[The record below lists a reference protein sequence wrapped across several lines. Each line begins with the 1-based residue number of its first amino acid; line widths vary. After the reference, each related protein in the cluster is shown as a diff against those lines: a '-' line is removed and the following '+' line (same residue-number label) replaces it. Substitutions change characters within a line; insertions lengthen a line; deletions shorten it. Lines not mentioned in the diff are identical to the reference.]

1 MARRTLNRRE
11 LRDAAQEV
19 ESDGKPAKTAKKKAA
34 KKKASTAKPRSR
46 SKKAK
51 EAPIAGMKLV
61 WGVFNNSNECVETF
75 EYRDRK
81 KADKLAAQLAKKHDS
96 SHFVKPIKEPMG

>member
-1 MARRTLNRRE
+1 MARRTLDRRE
-11 LRDAAQEV
+11 LRDAAQET
-19 ESDGKPAKTAKKKAA
+19 ESDEKTATKKAA

-46 SKKAK
+46 AKKAK
-51 EAPIAGMKLV
+51 EAPIAGLKLV

-81 KADKLAAQLAKKHDS
+81 KADKLAEQLAKKHDS
-96 SHFVKPIKEPMG
+96 SHFVKPVKEPMG